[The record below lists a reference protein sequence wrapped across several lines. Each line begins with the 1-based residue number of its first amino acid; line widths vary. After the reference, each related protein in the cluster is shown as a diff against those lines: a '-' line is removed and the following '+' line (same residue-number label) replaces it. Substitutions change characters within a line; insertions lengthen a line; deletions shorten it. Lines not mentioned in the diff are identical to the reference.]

1 MASGA
6 RLFGWQPF
14 ASGGVL
20 AASGGGGGGGAGSES
35 LRPVECALAADIKC
49 AEAS

>member
-20 AASGGGGGGGAGSES
+20 AASGGGGGAGSES